1 MKILL
6 RKPLKHRG
14 EDLTELDL
22 NLEELTG
29 YDLIEVEQQVNNSND
44 GRAILM
50 PEYSKTY
57 LITVAARALHMPV
70 EALKQLS
77 ARDFT
82 NITRS
87 VQNFLL
93 ASDFAG
99 NTETDGGTETPRP
112 ES

>member
-6 RKPLKHRG
+6 HKPLKHKG

-50 PEYSKTY
+50 PEYSKNY

-82 NITRS
+82 NITRTT
-87 VQNFLL
+87 QNFLL
-93 ASDFAG
+93 ASDSVE
-99 NTETDGGTETPRP
+99 NTETDGGTATLQP
-112 ES
+112 EN